1 MDIRYTY
8 FKQRDKIFKRIRN
21 LLGKFRKI
29 KIENLVEGSPYEV
42 ERNNYYL
49 KLFSKIAKE
58 KFKIETGY
66 TFSHGSSD
74 ARFFKEKNIPVI
86 LIRPKGGGHHSDKE
100 WIDKED
106 LNKFYLV
113 LKEFVVQITK

>member
-29 KIENLVEGSPYEV
+29 KIENLLEGSPYGI

-74 ARFFKEKNIPVI
+74 ARF
-86 LIRPKGGGHHSDKE
+86 
-100 WIDKED
+100 
-106 LNKFYLV
+106 
-113 LKEFVVQITK
+113 LKKKYTCYSN